1 VSIAQGSNVDVLEM
15 DAASNRGI
23 DEARAIKES
32 VRLLPISA
40 KVKVY
45 IIDEAHMLTTEAAN
59 ALLKTLEEPPPKV
72 MFILCTTEPDKLLDT
87 VVSRCVRVL
96 FRVPTLDEAVASLR
110 TVVMGESLRV
120 SDKALEKIARA
131 AAGGLRDGRKI
142 LEQIFLS
149 SGGDLGDAAVDKAL
163 GEFEDTRPEIL
174 TGYLLSKNT
183 REALDFVNNLVQR
196 GVSINEFVTKA
207 ILELRRELMANL
219 ARKNELLPIIEKL
232 QWVYGQGRETA
243 VEQLP
248 LEVAII
254 ELGGDG
260 EVEKQPE
267 PEKVTKE
274 EKKINETKVVVS
286 TNIEEK
292 WGEILKTI
300 KTANNSIEG
309 LLRSTRIAGFDGKT
323 LSLEVFYKFHKD
335 KLATDKCKLVIEDAI
350 AKVMGIAGARLE
362 FNLSEKKTS
371 SDVLGKVEEDI
382 VSAAENIFKVQAV

>member
-1 VSIAQGSNVDVLEM
+1 
-15 DAASNRGI
+15 
-23 DEARAIKES
+23 
-32 VRLLPISA
+32 
-40 KVKVY
+40 
-45 IIDEAHMLTTEAAN
+45 
-59 ALLKTLEEPPPKV
+59 
-72 MFILCTTEPDKLLDT
+72 
-87 VVSRCVRVL
+87 
-96 FRVPTLDEAVASLR
+96 
-110 TVVMGESLRV
+110 MGESLRV